1 MRIVFMGTPDFAVP
15 TLDRLHADGHA
26 IAAVYTRAPAKAGRG
41 MALKPSPVHARAE
54 ALGIP
59 VLTPATLKTP
69 EAAEEFAGHGTD
81 VAVVVAYGM
90 LLPQTILDL
99 PRFGCL
105 NLHGSLLPRW
115 RGAAPIQRA
124 VMAGDG
130 ESGVG
135 VMRMEAGL
143 DTGPVAMEARVSVPE
158 GMTAGELHDRLM
170 PLGADL
176 MGRAIQALERDGL
189 TFAPQSAEG
198 VVYAHKIT
206 NEEARIDWSRP
217 AAEVARHINGL
228 SPLPGAYFEADL
240 GKGLSK
246 GGDKGPERVKVL
258 RALPT
263 DDSGTP
269 GTLLDAACTV
279 ACGTGAVRLLEL
291 RRAGRGGTASG
302 EEFLRGAR
310 LEVGASF
317 A

>member
-15 TLDRLHADGHA
+15 TLDRLHADGHT

-41 MALKPSPVHARAE
+41 MALKPSPIHARAE
-54 ALGIP
+54 VLGLP
-59 VLTPATLKTP
+59 VLTPATLKS
-69 EAAEEFAGHGTD
+69 EAAAEDFAGHGAD

-90 LLPQTILDL
+90 LLPQRILDL
-99 PRFGCL
+99 PRHGCL

-124 VMAGDG
+124 VMAGDAM
-130 ESGVG
+130 SGVG

-143 DTGPVAMEARVSVPE
+143 DTGPVAMEERIAITE
-158 GMTAGELHDRLM
+158 GMTAGELHDALM

-176 MGRAIQALERDGL
+176 MGRAIRALEREGL
-189 TFAPQSAEG
+189 TFVPQAEEG

-206 NEEARIDWSRP
+206 NEEARIDWSRQ
-217 AAEVARHINGL
+217 ATEVARHINGL
-228 SPLPGAYFEADL
+228 SPFPGAYFEADL
-240 GKGLSK
+240 G
-246 GGDKGPERVKVL
+246 KGPERVKVL
-258 RALPT
+258 RALPA
-263 DDSGTP
+263 DGSGAP

-279 ACGTGAVRLLEL
+279 ACGTGAVRLIEL
-291 RRAGRGGTASG
+291 RRAGKGGVASG

-310 LEVGASF
+310 LAAGASF

>member
-15 TLDRLHADGHA
+15 TLDRLHADGHT

-54 ALGIP
+54 VLGLP
-59 VLTPATLKTP
+59 VLTPATLKS
-69 EAAEEFAGHGTD
+69 EAAAEDFAGHGAD

-90 LLPQTILDL
+90 LLPQRILDL
-99 PRFGCL
+99 PRHGCL

-124 VMAGDG
+124 VMAGDAM
-130 ESGVG
+130 SGVG

-143 DTGPVAMEARVSVPE
+143 DTGPVAMEERIAITE
-158 GMTAGELHDRLM
+158 GMTAGELHDALM

-176 MGRAIQALERDGL
+176 MGRAIRALDREGL
-189 TFAPQSAEG
+189 TFVPQAEEG

-206 NEEARIDWSRP
+206 NEEARIDWSRQ
-217 AAEVARHINGL
+217 ATEVARHINGL
-228 SPLPGAYFEADL
+228 SPFPGAYFEADL
-240 GKGLSK
+240 G
-246 GGDKGPERVKVL
+246 KGPERVKVL
-258 RALPT
+258 RALPA
-263 DDSGTP
+263 DGSGAP

-279 ACGTGAVRLLEL
+279 ACGTGAVRLIEL
-291 RRAGRGGTASG
+291 RRAGKGGVASG

-310 LEVGASF
+310 LAAGASF

>member
-15 TLDRLHADGHA
+15 TLDRLHADGHT
-26 IAAVYTRAPAKAGRG
+26 IAAVYTRAPARAGRG
-41 MALKPSPVHARAE
+41 MALKLSPVHAGAE
-54 ALGIP
+54 ALGLP
-59 VLTPATLKTP
+59 VLTPTTLKSE
-69 EAAEEFAGHGTD
+69 EAAETFAGHGSE

-90 LLPQTILDL
+90 LLPQRILDL

-124 VMAGDG
+124 VMAGDA

-143 DTGPVAMEARVSVPE
+143 DTGPVAMEARVPISE
-158 GMTAGELHDRLM
+158 GMNAGELHDALM

-176 MGRAIQALERDGL
+176 MGRAIRALERDGL
-189 TFAPQSAEG
+189 TFTPQAEAG

-228 SPLPGAYFEADL
+228 SPFPGAYVEADL
-240 GKGLSK
+240 GKGL
-246 GGDKGPERVKVL
+246 ERVKVL
-258 RALPT
+258 RAVT
-263 DDSGTP
+263 AEGSGAP
-269 GTLLDAACTV
+269 GTLLDAAGTV

-291 RRAGRGGTASG
+291 RRAGKGGTASG
-302 EEFLRGAR
+302 EAFLRGAR
-310 LEVGASF
+310 LAAGARLG
-317 A
+317 

>member
-15 TLDRLHADGHA
+15 TLDRLHADGHT

-54 ALGIP
+54 VLGLP
-59 VLTPATLKTP
+59 VLTPATLKS
-69 EAAEEFAGHGTD
+69 EAAAEDFAGHGAD

-90 LLPQTILDL
+90 LLPQRILDL
-99 PRFGCL
+99 PRHGCL

-124 VMAGDG
+124 VMAGDAM
-130 ESGVG
+130 SGVG

-143 DTGPVAMEARVSVPE
+143 DTGPVAMEERIAITE
-158 GMTAGELHDRLM
+158 GMTAGELHDALM

-176 MGRAIQALERDGL
+176 MGRAIRALEREVL
-189 TFAPQSAEG
+189 TFVPQAEEG

-217 AAEVARHINGL
+217 ATEVARHINGL
-228 SPLPGAYFEADL
+228 SPFPGAYFEADL
-240 GKGLSK
+240 G
-246 GGDKGPERVKVL
+246 KGPERVKVL
-258 RALPT
+258 RALPA
-263 DDSGTP
+263 DGSGAP

-279 ACGTGAVRLLEL
+279 ACGTGAVRLIEL
-291 RRAGRGGTASG
+291 RRAGKGGVASG

-310 LEVGASF
+310 LAAGASF

>member
-15 TLDRLHADGHA
+15 TLDRLHADGHT

-54 ALGIP
+54 ALGLL
-59 VLTPATLKTP
+59 VLTPATLKS
-69 EAAEEFAGHGTD
+69 EAAAEDFAGHGAD

-90 LLPQTILDL
+90 LLPQRILDL
-99 PRFGCL
+99 PRHGCL

-124 VMAGDG
+124 VMAGDAM
-130 ESGVG
+130 SGVG

-143 DTGPVAMEARVSVPE
+143 DTGPVAMEERIAITE
-158 GMTAGELHDRLM
+158 GMTAGELHDALM

-176 MGRAIQALERDGL
+176 MGRAIRALEREGL
-189 TFAPQSAEG
+189 TFVPQAEEG

-217 AAEVARHINGL
+217 ATEVARHINGL
-228 SPLPGAYFEADL
+228 SPFPGAYFEADL
-240 GKGLSK
+240 GKG
-246 GGDKGPERVKVL
+246 PERVKVL
-258 RALPT
+258 QALPA
-263 DDSGTP
+263 DGSGAP

-279 ACGTGAVRLLEL
+279 ACGTGAVRLIEL
-291 RRAGRGGTASG
+291 RRAGKGGVASG

-310 LEVGASF
+310 LAAGASF

>member
-15 TLDRLHADGHA
+15 TLDRLHADGHT

-54 ALGIP
+54 VLGLP
-59 VLTPATLKTP
+59 VLTPATLKS
-69 EAAEEFAGHGTD
+69 EAAAEDFAGHGAD

-90 LLPQTILDL
+90 LLPQRILDL
-99 PRFGCL
+99 PRHGCL

-124 VMAGDG
+124 VMAGDAM
-130 ESGVG
+130 SGVG

-143 DTGPVAMEARVSVPE
+143 DTGPVAMEERIAITE
-158 GMTAGELHDRLM
+158 GMTAGELHDALM

-176 MGRAIQALERDGL
+176 MGRAIRALEREGL
-189 TFAPQSAEG
+189 TFVPQAEEG
-198 VVYAHKIT
+198 IVYAHKIT

-217 AAEVARHINGL
+217 ATEVARHINGL
-228 SPLPGAYFEADL
+228 SPFPGAYFEADL
-240 GKGLSK
+240 G
-246 GGDKGPERVKVL
+246 KGPERVKVL
-258 RALPT
+258 RALPA
-263 DDSGTP
+263 DGSGAP

-279 ACGTGAVRLLEL
+279 ACGTGAVRLIEL
-291 RRAGRGGTASG
+291 RRAGKGGVASG

-310 LEVGASF
+310 LAAGASF

>member
-15 TLDRLHADGHA
+15 TLDRLHADGHSL
-26 IAAVYTRAPAKAGRG
+26 AAVYTRAPAKAGRG

-59 VLTPATLKTP
+59 VLTPATLKSG
-69 EAAEEFAGHGTD
+69 EAAETFAGHGAD

-90 LLPQTILDL
+90 LLPQTILDA

-124 VMAGDG
+124 VMAGDA

-143 DTGPVAMEARVSVPE
+143 DTGPVAMEARVPISE
-158 GMTAGELHDRLM
+158 GMTAGELHDALM

-176 MGRAIQALERDGL
+176 MGRAIRALERDGL
-189 TFAPQSAEG
+189 TFTPQAEEG

-228 SPLPGAYFEADL
+228 SPFPGAYFEADL
-240 GKGLSK
+240 GKG
-246 GGDKGPERVKVL
+246 PERVKVL
-258 RALPT
+258 RALAH
-263 DDSGTP
+263 DGSGAP

-291 RRAGRGGTASG
+291 RRAGKGGVATG
-302 EEFLRGAR
+302 EDFLRGAR
-310 LEVGASF
+310 LVAGASF

>member
-15 TLDRLHADGHA
+15 TLDRLHADGHT
-26 IAAVYTRAPAKAGRG
+26 ITAVYTRAPAKAGRG

-54 ALGIP
+54 ALGLP
-59 VLTPATLKTP
+59 VLTPATLKS
-69 EAAEEFAGHGTD
+69 EAAAEDFAGHGAD

-90 LLPQTILDL
+90 LLPQRILDL
-99 PRFGCL
+99 PRHGCL

-124 VMAGDG
+124 VMAGDAM
-130 ESGVG
+130 SGVG

-143 DTGPVAMEARVSVPE
+143 DTGPVAMEERIAITE
-158 GMTAGELHDRLM
+158 GMTAGELHDALM
-170 PLGADL
+170 PLGAGL
-176 MGRAIQALERDGL
+176 MGRAIRALEREGL
-189 TFAPQSAEG
+189 TFVPQAEEG

-217 AAEVARHINGL
+217 ATEAARHINGL
-228 SPLPGAYFEADL
+228 SPFPGAYFEADL
-240 GKGLSK
+240 G
-246 GGDKGPERVKVL
+246 KGPERVKVL
-258 RALPT
+258 RALPA
-263 DDSGTP
+263 DGSGAP

-279 ACGTGAVRLLEL
+279 ACGTGAVRLIEL
-291 RRAGRGGTASG
+291 RRAGKGGVASG

-310 LEVGASF
+310 LAAGASF